1 MLAERPS
8 ADKYRIWEDGAI
20 NNTLNVNEKELQA
33 QEDLIIFQFFLLVGL
48 SRS

>member
-1 MLAERPS
+1 MPAERPS
-8 ADKYRIWEDGAI
+8 ADKYGIWEDGAI